1 MLFKSKKCSN
11 CVLYYDPTLEQC
23 PICHKDNELYKQRGF
38 PRNIIFFHPA
48 AQIGL
53 FLCGFAYIGML
64 ITEILAAIY
73 LSGIKDNGLR
83 TAAVL
88 LATYL
93 MMIGALLLICFTT
106 RRKSFIKRFAR
117 WPDYLF
123 GLAYAGG
130 LFGIGIVINMI
141 VSIFYQG
148 VNNNQT
154 TAIEIINN
162 YPIIATFVLCLLGPI
177 CEELTYRVGLY
188 SFLRR
193 INKVLAFIVAVIV
206 FALIHFDFT
215 ASDIIGELWSL
226 PSYIACGA
234 VLTVAYIH
242 RGPACSMTAHIVY
255 NTIAMLMVV
264 LAGIVDGL

>member
-64 ITEILAAIY
+64 ITEILTTIY
-73 LSGIKDNGLR
+73 LSGIKDNGLK
-83 TAAVL
+83 TAVVL

-93 MMIGALLLICFTT
+93 MMLGALLLICFTT
-106 RRKSFIKRFAR
+106 RRKSFIKRFTR

-193 INKVLAFIVAVIV
+193 INKYLAIAVTTVVFAFIHFNFDPAGIV
-206 FALIHFDFT
+206 D
-215 ASDIIGELWSL
+215 ELWAL
-226 PSYIACGA
+226 PSYLLAGLI
-234 VLTVAYIH
+234 LTLAYEH
-242 RGPACSMTAHIVY
+242 RGPVCSMTAHVLY
-255 NTIAMLMVV
+255 NVFAFLVI
-264 LAGIVDGL
+264 LAS